1 MGKCEKHKEFNSKM
15 ESFQVTSTM
24 LRVCYLLGKLR
35 FPSQFNSKASM
46 GFKQGQ
52 ALGGHP
58 KLSLLLDIPGKTYY
72 YDEGMLGWGG
82 RVGDET
88 GSIACPLHLKTAPS
102 SQEVGRAQT
111 ELTERQTA

>member
-1 MGKCEKHKEFNSKM
+1 MGRCEKHKEFNSKM

-35 FPSQFNSKASM
+35 FPSWFNSKAST

-58 KLSLLLDIPGKTYY
+58 KLSLLLDIPGRRTIMVK
-72 YDEGMLGWGG
+72 GRLAGAAGWGM
-82 RVGDET
+82 RRD
-88 GSIACPLHLKTAPS
+88 
-102 SQEVGRAQT
+102 QEHA
-111 ELTERQTA
+111 L